1 MPQTMLLTS
10 TVNTQNEIRPATIV
24 TINMFIAFDQP
35 TSTLAFQEE
44 LQVSY
49 QSPQELKLLSW
60 QPKEKLS
67 EDKHLFATSKSFVLN
82 DRNNWPYLLFQV
94 S

>member
-1 MPQTMLLTS
+1 MSQTMLLTS
-10 TVNTQNEIRPATIV
+10 TVNTQNEIRPATIF
-24 TINMFIAFDQP
+24 TINMFIAFDQ
-35 TSTLAFQEE
+35 STQAFQEE

-67 EDKHLFATSKSFVLN
+67 EDKHLFATGKSFVLN

>member
-1 MPQTMLLTS
+1 MLLTS

-49 QSPQELKLLSW
+49 QSPQELKLLS
-60 QPKEKLS
+60 
-67 EDKHLFATSKSFVLN
+67 
-82 DRNNWPYLLFQV
+82 
-94 S
+94 

>member
-35 TSTLAFQEE
+35 INSSISRGITSE
-44 LQVSY
+44 
-49 QSPQELKLLSW
+49 
-60 QPKEKLS
+60 LS
-67 EDKHLFATSKSFVLN
+67 EPSRVET
-82 DRNNWPYLLFQV
+82 P
-94 S
+94 